1 MIQKKTYYLV
11 IPDRSL
17 DLPNHK
23 MPEKAFKIFV
33 VEDDE
38 WYNRLLVHTLSL
50 NPDYEIQ
57 SFTTGKDCLAN
68 LHQEP
73 DVVTLDYR
81 LPDMK
86 GLDVLKQIKE
96 INEDVQIILISEQDD
111 IEVVVTLLQSGA
123 FDYIVKS
130 KDIRE
135 RLLNTV
141 NNIRQGSNLKK
152 EIVSLRQEVKQKYTH
167 QNTIIGNST
176 ATRKVYELIEKA
188 IRTNIT
194 VTITGE
200 TGTGKELV
208 AKAIHYSSSRSK
220 QPFVP
225 VNVAAIPK
233 DLIESE
239 LFGHEKGS
247 FTGASF
253 RRIGKFE
260 EANGG
265 TLFLDEIA
273 EMDISLQAKLLRAL
287 QEKEVIRIGS
297 NTPVKFDCR
306 IIIATNKDLQ
316 EEIKNGN
323 FRQDLYY
330 RLYGL
335 PIELPPLREREN
347 DVIVLAKHFISLF
360 CQENKMEV
368 KTLTS
373 EATARL
379 LSYPFPGNIR
389 ELKSVIELAVTLADQ
404 DEITADH
411 IVLGR
416 GQDLLEDAFNREM
429 SLREYDILI
438 VKKYLEKYNNN
449 IKLVAEKLDLG
460 VATIYRMLKET
471 GKE

>member
-1 MIQKKTYYLV
+1 M
-11 IPDRSL
+11 S
-17 DLPNHK
+17 
-23 MPEKAFKIFV
+23 EKAFKIFV

-38 WYNRLLVHTLSL
+38 WYSRLLVHTLSL

-57 SFTTGKDCLAN
+57 AFGNGKDCLAN
-68 LHQEP
+68 LHQQP
-73 DVVTLDYR
+73 DIITLDYR

-96 INEDVQIILISEQDD
+96 INEDIQIILISEQDD
-111 IEVVVTLLQSGA
+111 IGVVVTLLQNGA

-152 EIVSLRQEVKQKYTH
+152 EIVNLRQEVKKKYTE
-167 QNTIIGNST
+167 QSTIIGNSA

-208 AKAIHYSSSRSK
+208 AKAIHYSSTRSK
-220 QPFVP
+220 QPFVA

-233 DLIESE
+233 ELIESE
-239 LFGHEKGS
+239 LFGHEKGA
-247 FTGASF
+247 FTGAAF

-260 EANGG
+260 EADGG
-265 TLFLDEIA
+265 TLFLDEMA
-273 EMDISLQAKLLRAL
+273 EMDIALQAKLLRAL
-287 QEKEVIRIGS
+287 QEKEIIRIGS

-316 EEIKNGN
+316 DEIKKGN

-347 DVIVLAKHFISLF
+347 DVIILAKHFIQVF
-360 CQENKMEV
+360 CKENKMAT
-368 KTLTS
+368 KTLTP
-373 EATARL
+373 EASARL
-379 LSYPFPGNIR
+379 LSYSFPGNVR

-404 DEITADH
+404 HEISAEH

-416 GQDLLEDAFNREM
+416 GQDLLDDIFSSEL
-429 SLREYDILI
+429 SLREYDIRI
-438 VKKYLEKYNNN
+438 VKKFLDKYDNN

-460 VATIYRMLKET
+460 VATIYRMLKEDN
-471 GKE
+471 KE

>member
-1 MIQKKTYYLV
+1 M
-11 IPDRSL
+11 S
-17 DLPNHK
+17 
-23 MPEKAFKIFV
+23 EKAFKIFV

-38 WYNRLLVHTLSL
+38 WYSRLLVHTLSL

-57 SFTTGKDCLAN
+57 SFTNGKDCLAN
-68 LHQEP
+68 LHQAP
-73 DVVTLDYR
+73 DVITLDYR

-96 INEDVQIILISEQDD
+96 INDDIQIILISEQDD
-111 IEVVVTLLQSGA
+111 IEVVVTLLQNGA

-141 NNIRQGSNLKK
+141 SNIRQGSNLKK
-152 EIVSLRQEVKQKYTH
+152 EIVNLRQEVKKKYTE

-208 AKAIHYSSSRSK
+208 AKAIHYSSGRSK
-220 QPFVP
+220 QPFVA

-233 DLIESE
+233 ELIESE
-239 LFGHEKGS
+239 LFGHEKGA
-247 FTGASF
+247 FTGAAF

-260 EANGG
+260 EAHGG
-265 TLFLDEIA
+265 TLFLDEMA

-287 QEKEVIRIGS
+287 QEKEIIRIGS

-316 EEIKNGN
+316 EEIKKGN

-335 PIELPPLREREN
+335 PIELPPLRDREN
-347 DVIVLAKHFISLF
+347 DVIILSRHFIGLF
-360 CQENKMEV
+360 CKENKMAP
-368 KTLTS
+368 KTLTP
-373 EATARL
+373 EASTRL
-379 LSYPFPGNIR
+379 LSYSFPGNIR
-389 ELKSVIELAVTLADQ
+389 ELKSVIELAVTLAEQ

-416 GQDLLEDAFNREM
+416 GQDLLDDMFSKEL
-429 SLREYDILI
+429 SLREYDIRI
-438 VKKYLEKYNNN
+438 VKKFLDKYDNN

-460 VATIYRMLKET
+460 VATIYRMLKEDN
-471 GKE
+471 KE

>member
-1 MIQKKTYYLV
+1 
-11 IPDRSL
+11 
-17 DLPNHK
+17 

-57 SFTTGKDCLAN
+57 SFSTGKDCLAN

-141 NNIRQGSNLKK
+141 NNIRQGSNLKR
-152 EIVSLRQEVKQKYTH
+152 EIVTLRQEVKQKYTH
-167 QNTIIGNST
+167 QNTIIGNSV

-208 AKAIHYSSSRSK
+208 AKAIHYSSGRSK

-287 QEKEVIRIGS
+287 QEKEIIRIGS
-297 NTPVKFDCR
+297 NNPIKFDCR

-316 EEIKNGN
+316 EEIKKGN

-360 CQENKMEV
+360 CQENRMV
-368 KTLTS
+368 AKTLTS
-373 EATARL
+373 EASARL

-416 GQDLLEDAFNREM
+416 GQDLLEDAFSREM

-438 VKKYLEKYNNN
+438 VRKYLEKYNNN

>member
-1 MIQKKTYYLV
+1 M
-11 IPDRSL
+11 S
-17 DLPNHK
+17 
-23 MPEKAFKIFV
+23 EKAFKIFV

-38 WYNRLLVHTLSL
+38 WYSRLLVHTLSL

-57 SFTTGKDCLAN
+57 SFGTGKDCLAN

-73 DVVTLDYR
+73 DIITLDYR

-86 GLDVLKQIKE
+86 GLEVLKQIKE
-96 INEDVQIILISEQDD
+96 INEDIQIILISEQID
-111 IEVVVTLLQSGA
+111 IEVVVTLLQHGA
-123 FDYIVKS
+123 YDYIVKS

-152 EIVSLRQEVKQKYTH
+152 EIVNLRQEVKQKYTD
-167 QNTIIGNST
+167 QNTIIGNSA

-208 AKAIHYSSSRSK
+208 AKAIHYSSNRSK
-220 QPFVP
+220 QPFVA

-233 DLIESE
+233 ELIESE
-239 LFGHEKGS
+239 LFGHEKGA
-247 FTGASF
+247 FTGAAF

-265 TLFLDEIA
+265 TLFLDEMA

-287 QEKEVIRIGS
+287 QEKEIIRIGS

-316 EEIKNGN
+316 EEIKKGN

-335 PIELPPLREREN
+335 PIALPPLREREN
-347 DVIVLAKHFISLF
+347 DVIILAKHFIQVF
-360 CQENKMEV
+360 CKENKMAA
-368 KTLTS
+368 KTLTP
-373 EATARL
+373 EASARL
-379 LSYPFPGNIR
+379 LSYSFPGNIR

-404 DEITADH
+404 NEILADH

-416 GQDLLEDAFNREM
+416 GQDLLDDLFTKEL
-429 SLREYDILI
+429 SLREYDIRI
-438 VKKYLEKYNNN
+438 VRKFLDKYDNN

-460 VATIYRMLKET
+460 VATIYRMLKEDN
-471 GKE
+471 KE

>member
-1 MIQKKTYYLV
+1 MSAQ
-11 IPDRSL
+11 
-17 DLPNHK
+17 
-23 MPEKAFKIFV
+23 AFKIFV

-57 SFTTGKDCLAN
+57 SFATGKDCLAN

-73 DVVTLDYR
+73 DIITLDYR

-86 GLDVLKQIKE
+86 GLEVLKQVKE
-96 INEDVQIILISEQDD
+96 INEDIQIILISEQDD
-111 IEVVVTLLQSGA
+111 IEVVVNLLRHGA
-123 FDYIVKS
+123 YDYIIKS

-141 NNIRQGSNLKK
+141 NNIRQGSKLKK
-152 EIVSLRQEVKQKYTH
+152 EIVNLRQEVKNKYTD
-167 QNTIIGNST
+167 QSTIIGNSA
-176 ATRKVYELIEKA
+176 ATRKIYELIEKA
-188 IRTNIT
+188 TRTNIT

-208 AKAIHYSSSRSK
+208 AKAIHYNSTRAK
-220 QPFVP
+220 QPFVAI
-225 VNVAAIPK
+225 NVAAIPK
-233 DLIESE
+233 ELLESE
-239 LFGHEKGS
+239 LFGHEKGA
-247 FTGASF
+247 FTGAAF

-265 TLFLDEIA
+265 TLFLDEMA

-287 QEKEVIRIGS
+287 QEKEIIRVGS
-297 NTPVKFDCR
+297 NVPVKIDCR

-316 EEIKNGN
+316 EEIKKGN

-347 DVIVLAKHFISLF
+347 DVIILARHFINLF
-360 CQENKMEV
+360 CKENKMAI
-368 KTLTS
+368 KTLTP
-373 EATARL
+373 EASSRL

-389 ELKSVIELAVTLADQ
+389 ELKSVIELAVTLSEQ
-404 DEITADH
+404 NEITTDH
-411 IVLGR
+411 IILGR
-416 GQDLLEDAFNREM
+416 GQDLIDDLFNDEF
-429 SLREYDILI
+429 SLREYDIQI
-438 VKKYLEKYNNN
+438 VNKFLNKYDHN

-460 VATIYRMLKET
+460 VATIYRMLKENN
-471 GKE
+471 KE

>member
-1 MIQKKTYYLV
+1 
-11 IPDRSL
+11 
-17 DLPNHK
+17 
-23 MPEKAFKIFV
+23 MPEKPFKIFV

-57 SFTTGKDCLAN
+57 SFTTGKDCLDN

-73 DVVTLDYR
+73 DIITLDYR
-81 LPDMK
+81 LPDTK
-86 GLDVLKQIKE
+86 GLEVLKQIKE
-96 INEDVQIILISEQDD
+96 INEDIQIILISEQVD
-111 IEVVVTLLQSGA
+111 IDVVVTLLQHGA
-123 FDYIVKS
+123 YDYIVKS

-152 EIVSLRQEVKQKYTH
+152 EIVTLRQEVKTKYTDP
-167 QNTIIGNST
+167 NTIIGNSA

-188 IRTNIT
+188 TRTNIT

-208 AKAIHYSSSRSK
+208 AKAIHYNSNRSK
-220 QPFVP
+220 NPFVA

-239 LFGHEKGS
+239 LFGHEKGA
-247 FTGASF
+247 FTGAAF

-265 TLFLDEIA
+265 TLFLDEMA

-287 QEKEVIRIGS
+287 QEKEIIRIGS

-316 EEIKNGN
+316 EEIKKGN

-347 DVIVLAKHFISLF
+347 DVIILSKHFINVF
-360 CQENKMEV
+360 CKENKMSP
-368 KTLTS
+368 KKLTP
-373 EATARL
+373 EASTRL
-379 LSYPFPGNIR
+379 LSYSFPGNIR
-389 ELKSVIELAVTLADQ
+389 ELKSVIELAVTLSDK

-416 GQDLLEDAFNREM
+416 GQDLLDDLFSKEH

-438 VKKYLEKYNNN
+438 VKKFLDKYNNN
-449 IKLVAEKLDLG
+449 IQLVADKLDLG
-460 VATIYRMLKET
+460 VATIYRMLKENK
-471 GKE
+471 KE

>member
-1 MIQKKTYYLV
+1 
-11 IPDRSL
+11 
-17 DLPNHK
+17 

-96 INEDVQIILISEQDD
+96 INDDVQIILISEQDD

-152 EIVSLRQEVKQKYTH
+152 EIVTLRQEVKQKYTH
-167 QNTIIGNST
+167 QNTIIGNSA

-287 QEKEVIRIGS
+287 QEKEIIRIGS
-297 NTPVKFDCR
+297 NTPIKFDCR

-316 EEIKNGN
+316 EEIKKGN

-347 DVIVLAKHFISLF
+347 DAIVLAKHFISLF
-360 CQENKMEV
+360 CQENRMTA

-373 EATARL
+373 EASARL

-416 GQDLLEDAFNREM
+416 GQDLLEDAFSREM

-438 VKKYLEKYNNN
+438 VRKYLEKYSNN

>member
-1 MIQKKTYYLV
+1 
-11 IPDRSL
+11 
-17 DLPNHK
+17 
-23 MPEKAFKIFV
+23 MPEKPFKIFV

-57 SFTTGKDCLAN
+57 SFINGKDCLAN
-68 LHQEP
+68 LHQQP
-73 DVVTLDYR
+73 DIITLDYR

-86 GLDVLKQIKE
+86 GLEVLKQIKE
-96 INEDVQIILISEQDD
+96 INEDIQIILISEQID
-111 IEVVVTLLQSGA
+111 IDVVVTLLQHGA
-123 FDYIVKS
+123 YDYIVKS

-141 NNIRQGSNLKK
+141 SNIRQGNNLKK
-152 EIVSLRQEVKQKYTH
+152 EIVNLRKEVTKKYTD
-167 QNTIIGNST
+167 QSTIIGNST
-176 ATRKVYELIEKA
+176 ATQKTYELIEKA
-188 IRTNIT
+188 TRTNIT

-208 AKAIHYSSSRSK
+208 AKAIHYNSNRSK
-220 QPFVP
+220 QPFVA

-239 LFGHEKGS
+239 LFGHEKGA
-247 FTGASF
+247 FTGAAF

-265 TLFLDEIA
+265 TLFLDEMA

-287 QEKEVIRIGS
+287 QEKEIIRIGS
-297 NTPVKFDCR
+297 NNPVKTDCR

-316 EEIKNGN
+316 EEIKKGN

-335 PIELPPLREREN
+335 PIELQPLRERGN
-347 DVIVLAKHFISLF
+347 DVIILARHFISLF
-360 CQENKMEV
+360 CRENNMKP
-368 KTLTS
+368 KTLTP
-373 EATARL
+373 EASTRL
-379 LSYPFPGNIR
+379 LSYSFPGNIR

-404 DEITADH
+404 NEITADH

-416 GQDLLEDAFNREM
+416 GQDLLGDMWNEEL
-429 SLREYDILI
+429 SLREYDIRI
-438 VKKYLEKYNNN
+438 VKKFLDKYDNN

-460 VATIYRMLKET
+460 VATIYRMLKEDN
-471 GKE
+471 KE